1 MKECAFGFS
10 VPMTATFW
18 KRIHN
23 IMAIQLTMEEVS
35 AMFPFM
41 EGFKKNDVIVFGNS
55 CNNGKILVTFSEI

>member
-1 MKECAFGFS
+1 
-10 VPMTATFW
+10 
-18 KRIHN
+18 
-23 IMAIQLTMEEVS
+23 MAIQLTMEEVS